1 MAVVGN
7 SYLYH
12 MRKVSTQILLI
23 PRSYLCVDPG
33 SCRKNSTWCGPS
45 MCRFRAFKVSF
56 INVFLFNQHMGE
68 NVLALIRHLT
78 SSDSPLPSL
87 TTGYTTPTTVF
98 FNHIF
103 QTFFTYSYAT
113 AKVIYTALFLSS
125 FLLVWVTF
133 VDPAPALKKAGCGF
147 WREQIRG
154 CFAVTAG
161 MLGALLI
168 PNVIAFIMKN
178 VLDKAMSWFTSPL
191 AAIAFY
197 GPAGLLGMS
206 SMSLFW
212 LTLLMND
219 NRSFTL
225 PISCWRR
232 SRTIGVFC
240 ITAHSIVSC
249 VGSSNGWYR
258 ISSNFLP
265 GCIAYFHFFAAEF
278 SLC

>member
-1 MAVVGN
+1 MLANQYFALTCTSQDLVENIEPGVAQVCIDPWLKF
-7 SYLYH
+7 YLFIH
-12 MRKVSTQILLI
+12 VF
-23 PRSYLCVDPG
+23 P
-33 SCRKNSTWCGPS
+33 
-45 MCRFRAFKVSF
+45 FK
-56 INVFLFNQHMGE
+56 QHMGE

-103 QTFFTYSYAT
+103 RMFFTYSYAT
-113 AKVIYTALFLSS
+113 AKVMYTALFLSS
-125 FLLVWVTF
+125 FLLVWITF

-161 MLGALLI
+161 MLGTLLI

-197 GPAGLLGMS
+197 GPAALLGMS
-206 SMSLFW
+206 FMSSLF
-212 LTLLMND
+212 
-219 NRSFTL
+219 
-225 PISCWRR
+225 
-232 SRTIGVFC
+232 
-240 ITAHSIVSC
+240 
-249 VGSSNGWYR
+249 
-258 ISSNFLP
+258 
-265 GCIAYFHFFAAEF
+265 
-278 SLC
+278 